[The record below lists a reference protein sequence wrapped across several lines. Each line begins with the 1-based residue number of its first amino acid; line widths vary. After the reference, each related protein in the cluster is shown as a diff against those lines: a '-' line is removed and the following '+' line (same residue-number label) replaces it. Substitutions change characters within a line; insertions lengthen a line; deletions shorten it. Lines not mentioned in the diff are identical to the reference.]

1 LGKVNTLVRAGESE
15 HRTTCGIPVSGCESS
30 SVGGIMRT
38 LSDAIEQL
46 YRAFAS
52 APKPGRIDGCPCCI
66 DRKEIHV
73 LLGKSLRAITPA
85 EMASYASSAFLT
97 VGDVS
102 DYLYFLPRIL
112 EITATESSWWPDRE
126 VTGRAIRTANPQAW
140 NATRRAALDGYLE
153 SVIGTAVET
162 GAYYLLD
169 GWICAIAR
177 MGFDVRPYLG
187 QIAKC
192 PAAVLEFF
200 ETNAE
205 SLSRNKLAN
214 AFWELPCPGHNTLV
228 DWFFSP
234 EIARIPFD
242 AYGCILSRAE

>member
-1 LGKVNTLVRAGESE
+1 
-15 HRTTCGIPVSGCESS
+15 
-30 SVGGIMRT
+30 MRD
-38 LSDAIEQL
+38 LRDAIEQL
-46 YRAFAS
+46 YRAFDS
-52 APKPGRIDGCPCCI
+52 TPKPRHIDGCPCCI
-66 DRKEIHV
+66 DRKEVHV
-73 LLGKSLRAITPA
+73 LLGKSLRAITPS

-97 VGDVS
+97 VGNVA

-112 EITATESSWWPDRE
+112 EVTATDSSWWPGPE

-153 SVIGTAVET
+153 AVVETAVGT
-162 GAYYLLD
+162 GDYDLLD

-192 PAAVLEFF
+192 PEAVLAYF

-205 SLSRNKLAN
+205 GLPRNKLAN
-214 AFWELPCPGHNTLV
+214 AFWELPCPGHDAVV

-234 EIARIPFD
+234 EIAKVPFE
-242 AYGCILSRAE
+242 AYGCVLTRNV